1 MVGDGKFGA
10 YLVAEVVIMIA
21 VEDVVDAVGWEAV
34 AEVGG
39 AYTFA
44 ATSETVFKAV
54 SNFVYAVG
62 SGRVVEVTADD
73 DRVFAGVDVCPNG
86 LRLQL
91 SALVSASDF
100 VVQAGG
106 FLVEVGV
113 VADVVV
119 QYRLTGGIVFLT

>member
-1 MVGDGKFGA
+1 MVGDGEFGA
-10 YLVAEVVIMIA
+10 YLMPEVVIVIA

-34 AEVGG
+34 AKVGG
-39 AYTFA
+39 TYAFA

-54 SNFVYAVG
+54 SDLVNTVG
-62 SGRVVEVTADD
+62 RGRVVEVTADD

-119 QYRLTGGIVFLT
+119 QNRLTGGIVFLT